1 MPNWDGSI
9 TRRSTSATPAKN
21 ISIPLPDRA
30 STLPASTPTQRLRL
44 AMAQTRHSDTTLA
57 SALGLARTTIN
68 YSLNHP
74 ETLHASRLISLCTL
88 TQSDPS
94 WILYGD
100 DPPPLLPLSGST
112 IGERIAAFRAS
123 LRMTPAAFSC
133 CCGFPSKNYAAHL
146 ESDKSSP
153 LISTLC
159 RIADAYGINA
169 ASFLP
174 LP

>member
-1 MPNWDGSI
+1 MCNGSI
-9 TRRSTSATPAKN
+9 IYSSTSATPAK
-21 ISIPLPDRA
+21 SLTIPLPNRT
-30 STLPASTPTQRLRL
+30 STLPSSTPTQRLRL
-44 AMAQTRHSDTTLA
+44 AMSQTHHSETTLA
-57 SALGLARTTIN
+57 AALALTRSTVN

-74 ETLHASRLISLCTL
+74 ETLRASRLIALCSL

-100 DPPPLLPLSGST
+100 DPPPLLSLPGST
-112 IGERIAAFRAS
+112 IGARIAAFRAS
-123 LRMTPAAFSC
+123 LRMGTAAFSC
-133 CCGFPSKNYAAHL
+133 SCGFPSKSYSTHL
-146 ESDKSSP
+146 ESDQSSP

-174 LP
+174 IP